1 MARFPRSTTALVAA
15 AFLAVACNS
24 FSGSVHYSQGN
35 DALHA
40 GDSHAAIAHFE
51 RAAELVPE
59 ASEIQNHLGIA
70 YQAAGRR
77 HDALAAYER
86 AVALD
91 CDNAAAQHNLDA
103 LRVFL
108 SVDPHDSTQ
117 TADGSPG
124 PSER

>member
-1 MARFPRSTTALVAA
+1 MARILRSMTAIVAA
-15 AFLAVACNS
+15 ALLAVACNAL
-24 FSGSVHYSQGN
+24 SGPVHYSQGN
-35 DALHA
+35 DALDA

-59 ASEIQNHLGIA
+59 ASEIHNHLGIA

-103 LRVFL
+103 LRAFL
-108 SVDPHDSTQ
+108 SVDPHDSAQ
-117 TADGSPG
+117 TADGGPA